1 MILKRFTEALRKQ
14 DWATISI
21 EFLIVVVGI
30 FVGLQANEWAQARQ
44 DRADERAAL
53 ERLFAEMEN
62 TNRDLGNFIAR
73 GKQLNELRRKA
84 VQFVDSEDAVPEN
97 ELPLKIGI
105 NTLAQFPPV
114 LPVSVVYDELKS
126 SGQLRLIQNA
136 GVRVGLAEFHT
147 GLEWLN
153 KIRDGFRE
161 GTDPF
166 WASYQRN
173 ITWAYN
179 PDATTSDILISTYDW
194 DRLRA
199 DDEFKFAAIG
209 LLRNQLVT
217 ELGLVDLQKLAEASC
232 QNLAEEIGKSCNLSE
247 ASQNKGGNQ

>member
-1 MILKRFTEALRKQ
+1 MILRRITGALRKQ
-14 DWATISI
+14 DWTTVSI
-21 EFLIVVVGI
+21 DFLIVVVGI
-30 FVGLQANEWAQARQ
+30 FAGLQANEWAQARQ

-53 ERLFAEMEN
+53 ERLFVEIEN
-62 TNRDLGNFIAR
+62 TTQDLEDFITR
-73 GKQLNELRRKA
+73 GKRLNGLRRNA
-84 VQFVDSEDAVPEN
+84 VQFIDSEDPLPDN

-136 GVRVGLAEFHT
+136 DVRTGLAEFHT

-153 KIRDGFRE
+153 RIRDGFRQ
-161 GTDPF
+161 GTDQF
-166 WASYQRN
+166 WVSYQRN

-179 PDATTSDILISTYDW
+179 SEATTSDILISTFDW
-194 DRLRA
+194 GRLRA

-217 ELGLVDLQKLAEASC
+217 ELGLIDLQKLARSSC
-232 QNLAEEIGKSCNLSE
+232 QILAKEINRDCNLPGTE
-247 ASQNKGGNQ
+247 AGTQ

>member
-1 MILKRFTEALRKQ
+1 MILRRITGALRKQ
-14 DWATISI
+14 DWTTVSI

-53 ERLFAEMEN
+53 ERLFVEMEN
-62 TNRDLGNFIAR
+62 TNRDLGDFIAR
-73 GKQLNELRRKA
+73 GKRLNELRRNA
-84 VQFVDSEDAVPEN
+84 VQFIDSKNPVPEN

-126 SGQLRLIQNA
+126 SGLLRLIQNA
-136 GVRVGLAEFHT
+136 EVRAGLAEFHT

-153 KIRDGFRE
+153 RIRDGFRE
-161 GTDPF
+161 GTGPF
-166 WASYQRN
+166 WESYQRS

-179 PDATTSDILISTYDW
+179 AESTTSDILISTYDW

-199 DDEFKFAAIG
+199 DDAFKFAAIG

-217 ELGLVDLQKLAEASC
+217 ELGLIDLQKLAESSC
-232 QNLAEEIGKSCNLSE
+232 QHLAEEIGKSCDLLQP
-247 ASQNKGGNQ
+247 SQNKEGEQ